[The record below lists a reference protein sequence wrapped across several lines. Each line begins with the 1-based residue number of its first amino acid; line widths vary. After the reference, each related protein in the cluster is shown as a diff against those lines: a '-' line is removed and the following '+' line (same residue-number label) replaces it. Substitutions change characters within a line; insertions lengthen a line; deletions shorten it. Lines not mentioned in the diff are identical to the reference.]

1 MVTFTNRSTVLDPFR
16 RHRRTMV
23 TRDILPFAHELTR
36 RALRAGG
43 IAIDATSGNGHD
55 TVHLASL
62 VGREG
67 RVYAIDRQERAI
79 AATRHKVTT
88 RVPEV
93 DVRIIQGD
101 HAALREHVDRDD
113 RGEVGAVMFNLGYL
127 PRGDH
132 DVITTPETTLPA
144 LDAAVDLL
152 APGGV
157 VTAVLYTGHDG
168 GPEEA
173 DAVRGWADCLPQET
187 YSVLSYRFTNR
198 TNDPPRLLAIEKHP
212 S

>member
-1 MVTFTNRSTVLDPFR
+1 MVI
-16 RHRRTMV
+16 
-23 TRDILPFAHELTR
+23 RDILPFAHELTR

-43 IAIDATSGNGHD
+43 VAIDATSGNGHD
-55 TVHLASL
+55 TVHLASV
-62 VGREG
+62 VGTKG
-67 RVYAIDRQERAI
+67 RVYAIDRQDQAVT
-79 AATRHKVTT
+79 ATRHKVNT

-101 HAALREHVDRDD
+101 HAALREYVDPDD

-173 DAVRGWADCLPQET
+173 DAVRGWADCLPQHE
-187 YSVLSYRFTNR
+187 YRVLSYRFTNR
-198 TNDPPRLLAIEKHP
+198 TNHPPRLLAVEKHAA
-212 S
+212 